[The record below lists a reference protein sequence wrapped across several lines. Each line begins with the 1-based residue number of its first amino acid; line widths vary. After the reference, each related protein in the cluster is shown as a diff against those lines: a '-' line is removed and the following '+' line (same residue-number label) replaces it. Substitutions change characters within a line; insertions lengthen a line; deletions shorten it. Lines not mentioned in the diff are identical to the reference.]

1 MKNNEDLNSDTPIKN
16 KAGLCTFKYKLKIK
30 VATSNNTKQNFK
42 PLFLTFKIEV
52 SIFLKL
58 LVTNFIQAPPIKLI
72 LKVSV
77 IQSVK

>member
-42 PLFLTFKIEV
+42 PLFLTFKIEA

-58 LVTNFIQAPPIKLI
+58 FITNFI
-72 LKVSV
+72 
-77 IQSVK
+77 